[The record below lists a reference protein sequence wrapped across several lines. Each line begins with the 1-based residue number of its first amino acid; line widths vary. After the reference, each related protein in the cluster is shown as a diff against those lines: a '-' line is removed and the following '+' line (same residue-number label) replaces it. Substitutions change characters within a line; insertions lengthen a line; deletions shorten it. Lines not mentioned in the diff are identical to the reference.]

1 MLSIQCITFDS
12 ENPSIPGKF
21 WSEALG
27 WQISISNDEE
37 VVVENPNGGAD
48 LLFLKNPDPRMVKN
62 RVHLDIRPENQT
74 VEVARLE
81 NLGAKRIEIGQSND
95 PRTSWVVMEDPE
107 GNIFCVLRSSSE
119 GKNPYELS

>member
-81 NLGAKRIEIGQSND
+81 NLGAKRIEIGQSKD